1 MNYTEMSLVE
11 LKKIA
16 KELGIKGVSSM
27 KKNELAELLT
37 AVKERQQ
44 EGKKQAASTKNEKT
58 EIKDKAEKK
67 DKQQNKRKGKKQ
79 HHRVGFHP

>member
-44 EGKKQAASTKNEKT
+44 EGKKQAASVDMQEPFVTPSCRRCQ
-58 EIKDKAEKK
+58 AAAFVCF
-67 DKQQNKRKGKKQ
+67 R
-79 HHRVGFHP
+79 